1 MTSIIVLNQDNI
13 VNAQNNTLVYKFPNS
28 VQFPHHQIAVQSVSM
43 YYSWQNI
50 NSTPL
55 ANNSLQLTWIVGTT
69 QTVNTIT
76 LPNGLYE
83 ITDINS
89 FFQWYCIQNGFYLID
104 GTGNNVYFFELLVN
118 PTSYSIQINTF
129 PVPTSLPTN
138 YTAPSNWIGYPTT
151 TYNPSLTFLANF
163 NQIVGFS
170 AGFTTPLTNSG
181 SYIGTFNQFGTYTVL
196 STTTPNVQPNSNVLF
211 SVSNINNKYA
221 SPSSI
226 IYSLSPN
233 VGIGSQ
239 IIEKPPQFLWTRL
252 LAGTYNEIRL
262 QLLGTDYKPLNILDS
277 NMTIL
282 LAIKDVRDDISTMS
296 LIQGGK

>member
-13 VNAQNNTLVYKFPNS
+13 VNAENNSLVYKFPNS

-50 NSTPL
+50 NSSPL
-55 ANNSLQLTWIVGTT
+55 ANNTLQLTWIVGTT
-69 QTVNTIT
+69 QTTNTIT

-83 ITDINS
+83 IADINYY
-89 FFQWYCIQNGFYLID
+89 FQWWCIQNGFYLID
-104 GTGNNVYFFELLVN
+104 ATGNNVYYFEMLVN
-118 PTSYSIQINTF
+118 PTTYSIQINTF

-163 NQIVGFS
+163 NQIIGFS

-181 SYIGTFNQFGTYTVL
+181 SYIGTFNQYGTYTVL
-196 STTTPNVQPNSNVLF
+196 STTTPNVQPNSNMLF

-233 VGIGSQ
+233 VAIGSQ
-239 IIEKPPQFLWTRL
+239 IIEKPPQFSWNKL
-252 LAGTYNEIRL
+252 LAGTYNELRL
-262 QLLGTDYKPLNILDS
+262 QLLGNDYKPLNILDK

-282 LAIKDVRDDISTMS
+282 LAIKNIKDEEVLS
-296 LIQGGK
+296 LIQGSK

>member
-13 VNAQNNTLVYKFPNS
+13 VSAQNNTLVYKFPNS
-28 VQFPHHQIAVQSVSM
+28 VQFPNHQIAVQSVSM

-50 NSTPL
+50 NSSPL
-55 ANNSLQLTWIVGTT
+55 ANNRLQLTWIVGTT
-69 QTVNTIT
+69 QTTNTIT
-76 LPNGLYE
+76 LPDGLYE
-83 ITDINS
+83 ITDINYY
-89 FFQWYCIQNGFYLID
+89 FQWWSIQNGFYLID
-104 GTGNNVYFFELLVN
+104 GVGNNVYFFEMLVN
-118 PTSYSIQINTF
+118 PTSYAIQINTF

-170 AGFTTPLTNSG
+170 AGFSTPLTNSG
-181 SYIGTFNQFGTYTVL
+181 SFIGTFNQYGTYTVL
-196 STTTPNVQPNSNVLF
+196 STTTPNVQPNSNMLF

-226 IYSLSPN
+226 IYSLSPS
-233 VGIGSQ
+233 VAIGSQ
-239 IIEKPPQFLWTRL
+239 IIEKPPQFSWNKL
-252 LAGTYNEIRL
+252 LPGTYNEIRL
-262 QLLGTDYKPLNILDS
+262 QLLGNDYKPLNILDK

-282 LAIKDVRDDISTMS
+282 LAIKNVKDDEILS
-296 LIQGGK
+296 LISSSK

>member
-13 VNAQNNTLVYKFPNS
+13 VDAQNNTLVYKFPNS

-50 NSTPL
+50 NSIPL
-55 ANNSLQLTWIVGTT
+55 ENNTLQLTWIVGTT
-69 QTVNTIT
+69 QTTNTIT
-76 LPNGLYE
+76 IPNGLYE
-83 ITDINS
+83 IADINYY
-89 FFQWYCIQNGFYLID
+89 FQWWSIQNGFYLID
-104 GTGNNVYFFELLVN
+104 ATGNNVYYFEMLVN
-118 PTSYSIQINTF
+118 PTTYSIQINTF
-129 PVPTSLPTN
+129 PVPTSLPAN

-163 NQIVGFS
+163 NQIIGFS
-170 AGFTTPLTNSG
+170 ANFTTPLTNTG
-181 SYIGTFNQFGTYTVL
+181 SFIGTFNQYGTYTVL
-196 STTTPNVQPNSNVLF
+196 STTTPNVQPNSNMLF

-233 VGIGSQ
+233 VAIGSQ
-239 IIEKPPQFLWTRL
+239 IIEKPPQFSWNKL
-252 LAGTYNEIRL
+252 LPGTYNELRL
-262 QLLGTDYKPLNILDS
+262 QLLGNDYKPLNILDN

-282 LAIKDVRDDISTMS
+282 LAIKNIQDEEVLS
-296 LIQGGK
+296 LLQGSK

>member
-13 VNAQNNTLVYKFPNS
+13 VNAENNSLVYKFPNS

-50 NSTPL
+50 NSSPL
-55 ANNSLQLTWIVGTT
+55 ANNTLQLTWIVGTT
-69 QTVNTIT
+69 QTTNTIT
-76 LPNGLYE
+76 IPNGLYE
-83 ITDINS
+83 ITDINYY
-89 FFQWYCIQNGFYLID
+89 FQWWSIQNGFYLID
-104 GTGNNVYFFELLVN
+104 ATGNNVYYFEMLVN
-118 PTSYSIQINTF
+118 PTTYSIQINTF

-163 NQIVGFS
+163 NQIIGFS

-181 SYIGTFNQFGTYTVL
+181 SYIGTFNQYGTYTVL
-196 STTTPNVQPNSNVLF
+196 STTTPNVQPNSNMLF

-233 VGIGSQ
+233 VAIGSQ
-239 IIEKPPQFLWTRL
+239 IIEKPPQFSWNKL
-252 LAGTYNEIRL
+252 LAGTYNELRL
-262 QLLGTDYKPLNILDS
+262 QLLGNDYKPLNILDK

-282 LAIKDVRDDISTMS
+282 LAIKNIKDEEVLS
-296 LIQGGK
+296 LIQGSK